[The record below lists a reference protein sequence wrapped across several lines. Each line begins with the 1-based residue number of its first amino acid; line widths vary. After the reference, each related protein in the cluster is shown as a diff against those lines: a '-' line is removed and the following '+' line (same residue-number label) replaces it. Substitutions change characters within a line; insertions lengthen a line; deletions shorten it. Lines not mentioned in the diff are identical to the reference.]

1 MFRSLN
7 LDGTFAA
14 LTLAASVFAC
24 SSTAEWEKQP
34 GKLELFATPLPPAK
48 GAVMVLG
55 LRSDNV
61 GPVEVFQGD
70 TLIATFL
77 NVELDELKAYEITAV
92 SDEKPRAVGVA
103 FDFERLEVNA
113 SPFDGDPPP
122 PEPDLAP
129 QTDAAAPTE
138 PGSTEPGPTE
148 PGATDNCPGVVEVSD
163 GRCSEPTTATR
174 VRFVNTSDSPLSVYE
189 DLPDIID
196 ATRCVPSL
204 KALIPVGE
212 SRELDAAAGAVLRVV
227 SDASATT
234 VRRVQLPAVEQCDLV
249 IE

>member
-14 LTLAASVFAC
+14 FTLAASVFAC

-48 GAVMVLG
+48 GTVMVLG

-77 NVELDELKAYEITAV
+77 NVDLDELKAYEITAV

-113 SPFDGDPPP
+113 SPFNGDPPS

-129 QTDAAAPTE
+129 PTDAAAPTE
-138 PGSTEPGPTE
+138 PGSTEPGPPE
-148 PGATDNCPGVVEVSD
+148 PGAADNCPGVVEVSD
-163 GRCSEPTTATR
+163 GRCSEPNTATR
-174 VRFVNTSDSPLSVYE
+174 VRFLNTSDSPLSVYE
-189 DLPDIID
+189 DLPDVID
-196 ATRCVPSL
+196 PTRCVPSL

-234 VRRVQLPAVEQCDLV
+234 VRRVQLPAIEQCDLV